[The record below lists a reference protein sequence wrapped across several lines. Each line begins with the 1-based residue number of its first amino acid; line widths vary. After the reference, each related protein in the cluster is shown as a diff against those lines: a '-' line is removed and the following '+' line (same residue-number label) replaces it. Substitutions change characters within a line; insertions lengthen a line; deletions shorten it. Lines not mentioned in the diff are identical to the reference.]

1 MGVYTH
7 SSGNWLSR
15 RGTFLIAL
23 IAFHVL
29 LAWALASGFAV
40 KFIKSI
46 TEPIKVE
53 IVDEVKPEEPP
64 PPPPEI
70 KMELPPV
77 QVPPIMVD
85 IPNPPDPPPQALI
98 VETTTQ
104 PVPPQPPTPPP
115 AVATAKPV
123 VRVAAKVTYRPDPR
137 DFYPNASLNLKEEA
151 TIKARICVS
160 PQGKVTEVTVPEPS
174 KFPRLDEAA
183 VKYGKQMKFNPP
195 TEDGKPIA
203 QCFLQPVKFAVND
216 MQ

>member
-7 SSGNWLSR
+7 SDGNWLTR
-15 RGTFLIAL
+15 RGSFLVAL

-77 QVPPIMVD
+77 QVPPVLVD
-85 IPNPPDPPPQALI
+85 IPNPPDPPPTVLI

-104 PVPPQPPTPPP
+104 PVPPSPPQPPVSAP
-115 AVATAKPV
+115 TARPV
-123 VRVAAKVTYRPDPR
+123 VKAGGKVTYRP
-137 DFYPNASLNLKEEA
+137 
-151 TIKARICVS
+151 ARGL
-160 PQGKVTEVTVPEPS
+160 PGGYHEP
-174 KFPRLDEAA
+174 
-183 VKYGKQMKFNPP
+183 GQW
-195 TEDGKPIA
+195 
-203 QCFLQPVKFAVND
+203 
-216 MQ
+216 